1 MTKNEVRVTKNY
13 DDYYSRKFAKR
24 FSLGDGDVRGKDNHP
39 DRIVNAAIN
48 QQSKSPAMILDVNT
62 LRELSGKR
70 NFHADAVLANWTN

>member
-24 FSLGDGDVRGKDNHP
+24 FSLDGKDNHP

-48 QQSKSPAMILDVNT
+48 PQSKSPAMILDVNP